1 MQILQQCSYPLQLI
15 PSLENDKQSHQFQK
29 NVVNEHHQALLI
41 VEHEPK
47 STNISLL
54 RLTLT
59 TKVKQKESEWLS

>member
-1 MQILQQCSYPLQLI
+1 
-15 PSLENDKQSHQFQK
+15 
-29 NVVNEHHQALLI
+29 

-54 RLTLT
+54 RLTLV

>member
-1 MQILQQCSYPLQLI
+1 
-15 PSLENDKQSHQFQK
+15 
-29 NVVNEHHQALLI
+29 VNEHHQALLI

-54 RLTLT
+54 RLTLV